1 MITFDKEKTKA
12 NALKLWKE
20 ILIIILLIISFITYG
35 RLNETK
41 KDLAIE
47 KEKRN
52 FELIAGKINSG
63 LEAIQKREAEMYP
76 KLNDEIKQLNKN
88 VKSVHNK
95 VSTLQ
100 KNKPTKEQ
108 SYENFKNKSNTEISE
123 FFAANGFSNFTST
136 SGK

>member
-1 MITFDKEKTKA
+1 MITFDKEKTKT

-35 RLNETK
+35 RLNATK
-41 KDLAIE
+41 QDLVNE

-63 LEAIQKREAEMYP
+63 LEEIQRREAEMYP
-76 KLNDEIKQLNKN
+76 KINEEIKQLNKN
-88 VKSVHNK
+88 VKTVHDR
-95 VSTLQ
+95 VVTLQ

-123 FFAANGFSNFTST
+123 FFAANGFSNVTS
-136 SGK
+136 SSSK